1 MRSAVETVDAARA
14 CVGTRFRAQGRLPGV
29 GLDCVGVVAWAAG
42 VSAPADYDLR
52 GGGAERAERGLA
64 ELGFTPVA
72 DARPGDVLVA
82 EPGAGLRH
90 LAVVSA
96 PGLVV
101 HAHAGLRRVV
111 EGPVDP
117 AWRVLSIWRLAGE

>member
-1 MRSAVETVDAARA
+1 MRVPTDIVTRART

-29 GLDCVGVVAWAAG
+29 GLDCVGVVACAAG
-42 VSAPADYDLR
+42 VGAPSGYDLR
-52 GGGAERAERGLA
+52 GRDCEEAEARLTG
-64 ELGFTPVA
+64 LGFRVV
-72 DARPGDVLVA
+72 DKAREGDVLLV
-82 EPGAGLRH
+82 EPGAGSRH
-90 LAVVSA
+90 LAVVTA

-117 AWRVLSIWRLAGE
+117 AWRILSIWRLAGE